1 MKKILIILLGPTAVG
16 KTDTALDIAGHFG
29 TEIISCDSRQFY
41 REMRIG
47 TAVPTDNQLKTI
59 RHHFVG
65 FLSVKDYY
73 SASQF
78 ENDVL
83 KLLSEFFI
91 RNNIIIMT
99 GGSGLYIDAVCNGID
114 DIPDVDPIIRE
125 RCIRKYREE
134 GIESLR
140 VSLRLLDPEYY
151 EKVDLRNYKRIIRA
165 LEICETSGRPYSSF
179 LNNIKKERDFRI
191 IRIGLER
198 SREDLYKRINQR
210 VDNMVELGLEKEARG
225 LYGLKDMNALNT
237 MGYKEFFN
245 YFDNKISREKA
256 IDLIKRNSRRY
267 AKRQITWWAKEKDI
281 KWFHP
286 GLKND
291 IISYIEEQIK
301 LLSK

>member
-198 SREDLYKRINQR
+198 SRES
-210 VDNMVELGLEKEARG
+210 V
-225 LYGLKDMNALNT
+225 
-237 MGYKEFFN
+237 
-245 YFDNKISREKA
+245 
-256 IDLIKRNSRRY
+256 
-267 AKRQITWWAKEKDI
+267 
-281 KWFHP
+281 
-286 GLKND
+286 
-291 IISYIEEQIK
+291 
-301 LLSK
+301 